1 MFLFHTLCPGCILQY
16 NHAYYSSIPLDDA
29 WGGSMTW
36 GRKEILGIFGIG
48 EDMVQ
53 EVVSLFRGPSDH
65 QLV

>member
-1 MFLFHTLCPGCILQY
+1 
-16 NHAYYSSIPLDDA
+16 
-29 WGGSMTW
+29 MTW